1 MKNNPFIYLA
11 GAMFCYGEDPYPIEW
26 RKAASAYIDFHST
39 YSTVNPCDCFSYS
52 VKEHKTEREIMKYEL
67 RAVKGA
73 SAVLVNL
80 KDIEKSIGTIDEVMY
95 AWANDVPI
103 IGFYEDEN
111 VKEFDVISKLHP
123 WLFEQIDR
131 IFVSENAMYDSID
144 YIISYYEDWR

>member
-1 MKNNPFIYLA
+1 ML
-11 GAMFCYGEDPYPIEW
+11 W
-26 RKAASAYIDFHST
+26 RRS
-39 YSTVNPCDCFSYS
+39 
-52 VKEHKTEREIMKYEL
+52 
-67 RAVKGA
+67 
-73 SAVLVNL
+73 
-80 KDIEKSIGTIDEVMY
+80 IDEVMY